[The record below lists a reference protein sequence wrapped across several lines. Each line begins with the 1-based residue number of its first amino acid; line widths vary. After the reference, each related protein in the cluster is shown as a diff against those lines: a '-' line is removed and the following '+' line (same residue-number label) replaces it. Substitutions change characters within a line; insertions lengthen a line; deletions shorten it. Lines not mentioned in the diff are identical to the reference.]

1 MKYDKFINPEN
12 YGRIPV
18 FVIFQKMIKA
28 EVQESEEE
36 SLSLSDAV
44 SEIKVR

>member
-1 MKYDKFINPEN
+1 
-12 YGRIPV
+12 
-18 FVIFQKMIKA
+18 MIKA

-36 SLSLSDAV
+36 NLSLSDAV

>member
-12 YGRIPV
+12 YERILV

-36 SLSLSDAV
+36 NLSLSDAV

>member
-1 MKYDKFINPEN
+1 MNPEN
-12 YGRIPV
+12 YERISV
-18 FVIFQKMIKA
+18 FVIFQKMIKV

-36 SLSLSDAV
+36 NLYLSDAV